1 MSAIPATG
9 NAPMTVVFDTTASD
23 PDAAG
28 PLSYHWDFGDGSAAS
43 TKQDPSHVYTGAG
56 TYVATLEVTDAAG
69 GVTVVQTPVT
79 VGPVVGTCPPGFRD
93 DFNGSDLAAGWNV
106 IRRDQTLTVADG
118 KVTIP
123 TQAGD
128 LYTTSN
134 TAKNVVLRPAPTG
147 PFTITAKVN
156 HKGLVQYQQAGVIV
170 YGTDDNYVKLDR
182 TASNTAT
189 AANTEF
195 FEFIQEQNGTARNAG
210 QDRTSNLAATFPQD
224 FYIRI
229 NYDGTNLTGSY
240 STDGTTFTN
249 VGRASTPLPA
259 NAQVGFFALS
269 NAAATQVNATFD
281 WFEMTGPNVPPDPT
295 CVPGEGANA
304 DPAITSATASKTFG
318 IAPLAVDFT
327 AAATD
332 AEQRHAHL
340 PVGLRQRRLD
350 RRPRRRPRAATYTKA
365 GTDDVRL
372 TVVDGKGG
380 VATRTSP
387 VTVLAADDPSASACA
402 PWCSPRPPA
411 SGTARSAR
419 ASPRSAARHR
429 QELAGRRHRGRGV
442 VHATTSSATTT
453 R

>member
-1 MSAIPATG
+1 M
-9 NAPMTVVFDTTASD
+9 
-23 PDAAG
+23 
-28 PLSYHWDFGDGSAAS
+28 
-43 TKQDPSHVYTGAG
+43 
-56 TYVATLEVTDAAG
+56 
-69 GVTVVQTPVT
+69 
-79 VGPVVGTCPPGFRD
+79 
-93 DFNGSDLAAGWNV
+93 

-128 LYTTSN
+128 LYTTTN

-229 NYDGTNLTGSY
+229 DYDGTNLTGSY
-240 STDGTTFTN
+240 STDGTTWTN

-269 NAAATQVNATFD
+269 NAAATRSTPTFD
-281 WFEMTGPNVPPDPT
+281 WFEMTART
-295 CVPGEGANA
+295 SRRTR
-304 DPAITSATASKTFG
+304 PACPATAPT
-318 IAPLAVDFT
+318 PT
-327 AAATD
+327 
-332 AEQRHAHL
+332 
-340 PVGLRQRRLD
+340 RRS
-350 RRPRRRPRAATYTKA
+350 RRRRRARRSASRRWPWTSRRRRPT
-365 GTDDVRL
+365 
-372 TVVDGKGG
+372 
-380 VATRTSP
+380 P
-387 VTVLAADDPSASACA
+387 
-402 PWCSPRPPA
+402 
-411 SGTARSAR
+411 
-419 ASPRSAARHR
+419 
-429 QELAGRRHRGRGV
+429 
-442 VHATTSSATTT
+442 TTT
-453 R
+453 RSRYLWDFDNDGSIDATRRQRQRQPAPRPAPTTSA